1 MRMKDLSLKQNGIT
15 SLMMTL
21 VICIVST
28 IFLFN
33 SIEQISRN
41 RILHVREADTLI
53 LNEMT
58 MSAFTVMEAALARR
72 LWEPPPDAHCLKE
85 RSFSVHGSFPNGAT
99 WKVDASYNAKTK
111 NYEMVAFGQV
121 NGLKAKYLKYLKVM
135 DASEFLLF
143 SASDRDVQMYRLY
156 NPATPTSLIAN
167 DRRIYTKGRVVFSA
181 TVDMANPKINFAG
194 SGAPFPTTYGTI
206 LQGDRMQFVGGI
218 QYNPQIVPEPLAPL
232 IETPLFQSI
241 LSPYSNSWGSAPK
254 TWGQQGGGVAVLT
267 RSLDVATRLTQEFIT
282 PGGITRAEVARSV
295 YPIALFGGTPPLKAW
310 SGSDSGAYFNDPA
323 RSSVFYYSYGDANN
337 FGVRG
342 DYTCFS
348 KADALVNPAGKFCSY
363 SEHFPKGFEKWRKDA
378 NLEGVLFTKDAEEI
392 PSPRLNWD
400 NLQALEEDARQC
412 GFVLGAHTGAAQKDC
427 QFWEKNFMT
436 KYRAHGGADVCE
448 QVSPLDLDSI
458 AFPNF
463 NPADLVDGNPNQDL
477 LLRRVVY
484 LKVPTVVSQANAKGL
499 MTTVL
504 GDSAKRKNLSVWIV
518 SEDLLTLQGYQAPAD
533 LTSPLDVDPWRIR
546 QIHFNF
552 DTLNPPGSKIRPI
565 PLVLLSPEHVHL
577 ISPQYVPMDFAKMT
591 AAFPVSGGQIRP
603 VRHIRTDYP
612 RQENDGFKY
621 GFRHYNL
628 HDIALITSSNIDPG
642 NPFFLRGLWSSP
654 DSSADKY
661 IINLCMVSK
670 AGSPQVGEVG
680 FNINEKSKLDLSL
693 SASLNSPIPLAGSR
707 FYKPPAPPGFALEFP
722 LFHTPQVFWHQIAN
736 GHPSRQES
744 EVTLT
749 GLRIFSDF
757 EAMHPAGARDLS
769 TPKYQPINGPWNF
782 TFDISNKR
790 FEFQPTFYYQP
801 QAAGRACIEANARWL
816 APIGAALTDPSAV
829 HPKMNEGRYIFSHQN
844 PANTYR
850 NLGGLVGVDM
860 PVIEA
865 GQ

>member
-1 MRMKDLSLKQNGIT
+1 MRLKHFALNQNGIT
-15 SLMMTL
+15 SLMLTL
-21 VICIVST
+21 VICFVSS

-33 SIEQISRN
+33 SIEQIDRN
-41 RILHVREADTLI
+41 RILHVREADTLL
-53 LNEMT
+53 LNELT
-58 MSAFTVMEAALARR
+58 MSAFTVMEAGLARR

-85 RSFSVHGSFPNGAT
+85 RSFSVHGSLPNGAS
-99 WKVDASYNAKTK
+99 WEVDASYNPKTK

-167 DRRIYTKGRVVFSA
+167 DRRIYTKGRVLFSA
-181 TVDMANPKINFAG
+181 TVDMANPKTDFTG

-218 QYNPQIVPEPLAPL
+218 QYNTQIVPEPLAPL
-232 IETPLFQSI
+232 HETPLFQEL
-241 LSPYSNSWGSAPK
+241 LSPYSNSWGSAPI

-267 RSLDVATRLTQEFIT
+267 RSFDVATRLKQEFT
-282 PGGITRAEVARSV
+282 APGGITRAEVSRSV
-295 YPIALFGGTPPLKAW
+295 YPIALFGGTPPLQAW
-310 SGSDSGAYFNDPA
+310 TGVDSGAYFNDPA
-323 RSSVFYYSYGDANN
+323 RSSIFYYTYGGANI

-392 PSPRLNWD
+392 PSPHLNWD

-412 GFVLGAHTGAAQKDC
+412 GYVLSAHVGAAQKDC

-436 KYRAHGGADVCE
+436 KYRATGGADVCE
-448 QVSPLDLDSI
+448 KVSPLDLDSI
-458 AFPNF
+458 TFANF
-463 NPADLVDGNPNQDL
+463 NPADLVGGNPNQDL

-484 LKVPTVVSQANAKGL
+484 LKVPTVISQTDAKGL
-499 MTTVL
+499 MTAVL

-518 SEDLLTLQGYQAPAD
+518 SEDLLTLQGFQGPAD

-552 DTLNPPGSKIRPI
+552 DTLNPAGSKITPI
-565 PLVLLSPEHVHL
+565 PLVLLSPEQVHL
-577 ISPQYVPMDFAKMT
+577 ISPQYIPMDFTKMT
-591 AAFPVSGGQIRP
+591 AMFPVSGGQIRP
-603 VRHIRTDYP
+603 ERHIRTDYP

-621 GFRHYNL
+621 GFRQYNL
-628 HDIALITSSNIDPG
+628 HDIALITSSKVDPG

-654 DSSADKY
+654 DSSSSQY
-661 IINLCMVSK
+661 ILNLCMVSR
-670 AGSPQVGEVG
+670 AGFPQAAEVG
-680 FNINEKSKLDLSL
+680 YSINSKSILDNPLSL
-693 SASLNSPIPLAGSR
+693 SLNSPIPPIGSN
-707 FYKPPAPPGFALEFP
+707 FYKNTPVGEFP
-722 LFHTPQVFWHQIAN
+722 LVHTAQVFWHQIVS
-736 GHPSRQES
+736 HPARQES

-749 GLRIFSDF
+749 GLRIFSEF
-757 EAMHPAGARDLS
+757 EPLYPPGSRDLS
-769 TPKYQPINGPWNF
+769 TPKYVPINGPWDF
-782 TFDISNKR
+782 TFDISHKR
-790 FEFQPTFYYQP
+790 FGFDQPWYYQAK
-801 QAAGRACIEANARWL
+801 AAGNACVEANARWL
-816 APIGAALTDPSAV
+816 SPIGAALTDPVAV
-829 HPKMNEGRYIFSHQN
+829 HPILNEGRYIFSHQN